1 MNGKKI
7 LSKNM
12 TIKEFDKGYWYV
24 HEIRDFA
31 KKIGIPNSSQL
42 RKDELEELIKVYLTT
57 GELKASSRKM
67 LKKTGLKDI
76 EKGLH
81 LSLEIVNYTSNK
93 ETKKFILDEA
103 LKKVTELKIKSGVWY
118 RLNRWRDEE
127 MTLGSKITYGDL
139 VNKFIELNQ
148 TKEKFEKIEVG
159 RYINFLSDYLRH
171 EKNATRDEAII
182 EWKKLKELDIKK
194 DYQSWKKFHN
204 EI

>member
-12 TIKEFDKGYWYV
+12 TIKDFDKGYWYV